1 MLAQAWRCAAM
12 LHQLRKALADGAKN
26 KAIPVLAVGGV
37 GLVGMSYFANNLI
50 FNVEAG
56 SRAVKFSRLSGIGN
70 QVYPEGTHVQIP
82 WFEWP
87 IIFNVQT
94 RAKVM
99 TSTSG
104 TKDLQMVKIDLRTLS
119 RPHPDKIG
127 DIYRK
132 LGNRDDYEDVVL
144 SSMTNEVSKSVIARV
159 NAQALISQRGQIS
172 AMIKRELS
180 ERLLKFNI
188 ILDEVAIT
196 HLEFSPDFKAAVESK
211 QVAKEQADRA
221 KFLVIKAEQEKNA
234 TIIRAEATTKE
245 AELIGEAMKVNPEAY
260 IDIRRIQR
268 AAEISKAIAASPNRV
283 VLSAETLLLNLMG
296 DHREKM
302 ESGATH
308 IGKK

>member
-1 MLAQAWRCAAM
+1 LWRGAAM
-12 LHQLRKALADGAKN
+12 LPQLRNKLAEAAKN
-26 KAIPVLAVGGV
+26 KLTPVLAAGGV
-37 GLVGMSYFANNLI
+37 GLVGLSYFANNLL

-56 SRAVKFSRLSGIGN
+56 HRAVKFNRLSGIGTM
-70 QVYPEGTHVQIP
+70 VYAEGTHMNIP

-104 TKDLQMVKIDLRTLS
+104 TKDLQMVNISMRTLS

-127 DIYRK
+127 EIYRK
-132 LGNRDDYEDVVL
+132 LGYDYEDVVL
-144 SSMTNEVSKSVIARV
+144 YSMTNEVSKSVIARV

-234 TIIRAEATTKE
+234 TIIRAEAVTKE
-245 AELIGEAMKVNPEAY
+245 AELIGDAMKHNPEAY
-260 IDIRRIQR
+260 IDVRRIQR
-268 AAEISKAIAASPNRV
+268 AEQVAKAIAASPNRV
-283 VLSAETLLLNLMG
+283 VLSAESLLLNLMG
-296 DHREKM
+296 DHREKLVT
-302 ESGATH
+302 GATN
-308 IGKK
+308 IGKR

>member
-1 MLAQAWRCAAM
+1 MLPQFRQKLGDAAKSKM
-12 LHQLRKALADGAKN
+12 A
-26 KAIPVLAVGGV
+26 PVLMAGGV
-37 GLVGMSYFANNLI
+37 GLAGLSYFANNLL

-56 SRAVKFSRLSGIGN
+56 HRAVKFNRLSGIGAM
-70 QVYPEGTHVQIP
+70 VYAEGTHVNIP
-82 WFEWP
+82 WLEWP

-104 TKDLQMVKIDLRTLS
+104 TKDLQMVNISMRTLS

-127 DIYRK
+127 EIYRK
-132 LGNRDDYEDVVL
+132 IGYDYEDVVL
-144 SSMTNEVSKSVIARV
+144 YSMTNEVSKSVIARV

-211 QVAKEQADRA
+211 QVAKEQADRS
-221 KFLVIKAEQEKNA
+221 KFLVLKAEQEKNA
-234 TIIRAEATTKE
+234 TIIRAEAVTKE
-245 AELIGEAMKVNPEAY
+245 AELIGDAMKVNPEAY

-268 AAEISKAIAASPNRV
+268 AEQIAKAIAGSPNRV
-283 VLSAETLLLNLMG
+283 VLSAETLLLNVIG
-296 DHREKM
+296 DHRERM
-302 ESGATH
+302 SSGATH
-308 IGKK
+308 IAKK

>member
-1 MLAQAWRCAAM
+1 
-12 LHQLRKALADGAKN
+12 
-26 KAIPVLAVGGV
+26 
-37 GLVGMSYFANNLI
+37 LI

-56 SRAVKFSRLSGIGN
+56 SRAVKFNRLSGVGN
-70 QVYPEGTHVQIP
+70 QVYHEGTHVQIP

-94 RAKVM
+94 KAKVM

>member
-1 MLAQAWRCAAM
+1 MLPQMRQKIAEA
-12 LHQLRKALADGAKN
+12 AKN
-26 KAIPVLAVGGV
+26 KLTPVLMAGGA
-37 GLVGMSYFANNLI
+37 GLVGLSYFANNLL

-56 SRAVKFSRLSGIGN
+56 HRAVKFNRISGIGN
-70 QVYPEGTHVQIP
+70 QVFEEGTHLNIP

-104 TKDLQMVKIDLRTLS
+104 TKDLQMVNISMRTLS
-119 RPHPDKIG
+119 RPHPDKIAE
-127 DIYRK
+127 IYRRI
-132 LGNRDDYEDVVL
+132 GFDYEDVVL
-144 SSMTNEVSKSVIARV
+144 YSMTNEVSKSVIARV
-159 NAQALISQRGQIS
+159 NAQALISQRGQVS

-211 QVAKEQADRA
+211 QVAKEQADRGR
-221 KFLVIKAEQEKNA
+221 FLVMKAEQEKNA
-234 TIIRAEATTKE
+234 TIIRAEAVTKE
-245 AELIGEAMKVNPEAY
+245 AELIGDAMKVNPEAY

-268 AAEISKAIAASPNRV
+268 AEQIAKAIASSPNRV

-296 DHREKM
+296 DHREQLAG
-302 ESGATH
+302 GASH

>member
-1 MLAQAWRCAAM
+1 MISTK
-12 LHQLRKALADGAKN
+12 HTPIVLR
-26 KAIPVLAVGGV
+26 
-37 GLVGMSYFANNLI
+37 ST
-50 FNVEAG
+50 
-56 SRAVKFSRLSGIGN
+56 S
-70 QVYPEGTHVQIP
+70 
-82 WFEWP
+82 
-87 IIFNVQT
+87 VQT

-132 LGNRDDYEDVVL
+132 LGTRDDYEDVVL

-180 ERLLKFNI
+180 ERLPKFNI

-234 TIIRAEATTKE
+234 M
-245 AELIGEAMKVNPEAY
+245 LFLQFMQQV
-260 IDIRRIQR
+260 
-268 AAEISKAIAASPNRV
+268 
-283 VLSAETLLLNLMG
+283 
-296 DHREKM
+296 
-302 ESGATH
+302 
-308 IGKK
+308 